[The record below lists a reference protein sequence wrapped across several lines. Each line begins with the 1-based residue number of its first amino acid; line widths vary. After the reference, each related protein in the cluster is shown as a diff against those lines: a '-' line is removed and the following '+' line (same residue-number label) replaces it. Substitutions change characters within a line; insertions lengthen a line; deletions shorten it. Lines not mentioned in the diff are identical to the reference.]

1 MKAWFEKAKT
11 FLTEVWQELKRTTWP
26 GRREVY
32 GTTLVV
38 IVMVLLCAVF
48 LYGVDVVL
56 QPIAQIVYP
65 TTR

>member
-1 MKAWFEKAKT
+1 MKWWEKAKT
-11 FLTEVWQELKRTTWP
+11 FLIEVWQELKRTTWP
-26 GRREVY
+26 GKREVY

-48 LYGVDVVL
+48 LYGVDLVL

-65 TTR
+65 TH

>member
-1 MKAWFEKAKT
+1 MKQWFEKVKA
-11 FLTEVWQELKRTTWP
+11 FLIEVWQELKRTTWP

-38 IVMVLLCAVF
+38 IVMVLLCALF

-56 QPIAQIVYP
+56 QPIAQFVYP